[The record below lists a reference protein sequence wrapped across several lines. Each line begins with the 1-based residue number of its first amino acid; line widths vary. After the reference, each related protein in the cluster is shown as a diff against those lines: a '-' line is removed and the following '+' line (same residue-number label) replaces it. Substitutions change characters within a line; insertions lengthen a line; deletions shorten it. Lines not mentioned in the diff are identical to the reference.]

1 MELALTLVI
10 ITIFDLVCTVW
21 LLAKHADMKRRLS
34 GVEARNSCGAVDAG
48 AAPVQG
54 LENKDIYSAIA
65 SATPEDIAEARR
77 VIEALG
83 LDKE

>member
-10 ITIFDLVCTVW
+10 ITILDLVCTVW
-21 LLAKHADMKRRLS
+21 LLAKYADIQRRLS
-34 GVEARNSCGAVDAG
+34 RVEAGKYSGAVDV

-65 SATPEDIAEARR
+65 SATPEEVAEAKR

-83 LDKE
+83 LDKD

>member
-10 ITIFDLVCTVW
+10 ITILDLICTVW
-21 LLAKHADMKRRLS
+21 LLAKHAEVKRRLS
-34 GVEARNSCGAVDAG
+34 IVEARNGGGAVGAG

-65 SATPEDIAEARR
+65 SATTEEVAEARR

-83 LDKE
+83 LDKD